1 MTTAFDTLA
10 AARDLEKAGMDR
22 MQAEAVANVVRA
34 GQGELATRADVDAL
48 REATR
53 ADLDALENRI
63 MAALYRALWMQAAG
77 IVGAIIALAGV
88 ALGLARALGAP

>member
-1 MTTAFDTLA
+1 M
-10 AARDLEKAGMDR
+10 
-22 MQAEAVANVVRA
+22 
-34 GQGELATRADVDAL
+34 
-48 REATR
+48 
-53 ADLDALENRI
+53 

>member
-1 MTTAFDTLA
+1 MTAT
-10 AARDLEKAGMDR
+10 
-22 MQAEAVANVVRA
+22 VRA
-34 GQGELATRADVDAL
+34 RQGELATKADVDTL
-48 REATR
+48 RK
-53 ADLDALENRI
+53 DPDSLESRM

>member
-1 MTTAFDTLA
+1 MTVAFDTLA

-22 MQAEAVANVVRA
+22 AQAEAVANVVRA
-34 GQGELATRADVDAL
+34 GQGELATKADVDAL

-53 ADLDALENRI
+53 ADLDALENRM

>member
-1 MTTAFDTLA
+1 MTASFC
-10 AARDLEKAGMDR
+10 
-22 MQAEAVANVVRA
+22 A
-34 GQGELATRADVDAL
+34 GQGELATRADFGAL
-48 REATR
+48 RK
-53 ADLDALENRI
+53 DLDALQNRM

>member
-1 MTTAFDTLA
+1 MVACDSDRCHRGRGEAHSCAIAVTAT
-10 AARDLEKAGMDR
+10 
-22 MQAEAVANVVRA
+22 VCA
-34 GQGELATRADVDAL
+34 GQGALATKADIDAL

-53 ADLDALENRI
+53 ADLDALENRM

-88 ALGLARALGAP
+88 VLGLARALGAP